1 MHLREVTVETS
12 GYDGLGADLKAARE
26 RKGFDLAAVADELR
40 IRHVHLQA
48 IEEGYFDDLPG
59 PVYAVGFVRSYAEY
73 LGLDGE
79 VAVEAFKQET
89 LGLNGETKLVFP
101 SPIPESRVPTGRLI
115 AVSLVLASLIYAG
128 WYYVEM
134 NGRLAT
140 GRVPSLPERLAAL
153 APTPSL
159 DRPAEIGSVET
170 QEIATERPTATN
182 TLTGIDP
189 ATREIRL
196 EPPQAVSGEAEPMA
210 TGEARS
216 VDASSAGFTGASET
230 SVVTLPAVSEEL
242 PVSVGELPP
251 VADASV
257 TGPAAATRQI
267 PDAVG
272 EAGVLPDVE
281 STTAAFGGTESAS
294 SPPGTAEPSIDMDR
308 STAETQALTGE
319 AAPPS
324 RVPATPETTA
334 EIPGPPPHE
343 VSVDAVSDDPFRVD
357 LQSLS
362 RIAAGLVQP
371 EGGTPPIDDSLANAG
386 VESSELSGV
395 APAPLAETE
404 VPRASEARISEIPV
418 AAAALVQEDPAP
430 SGTLSVTTAESAVER
445 RDEPRVASTSLAR
458 GLDLS
463 EHEPRVYGE
472 GNWEARVVVK
482 ARTES
487 WVQVMSTDD
496 GELLLTRL
504 LRPGDKY
511 LVPNREDLLLMTGNA
526 GGIEIIVDGK
536 VVPSIGQPGTVRDNV
551 ALVPERLL
559 AGTAVE

>member
-1 MHLREVTVETS
+1 MTESTSQEVQENQTQPSRRRRLHLREVTVKTS
-12 GYDGLGADLKAARE
+12 GYDGLGSDFKAARE
-26 RKGFDLAAVADELR
+26 RKGLDLTEVADELR
-40 IRHVHLQA
+40 IRHIHLQA

-79 VAVEAFKQET
+79 IAVEAFKQET

-115 AVSLVLASLIYAG
+115 AVSLVLAGLIYAG

-153 APTPSL
+153 APTPSV
-159 DRPAEIGSVET
+159 DRPAAIGPTETHEIV
-170 QEIATERPTATN
+170 TERPTATD

-196 EPPQAVSGEAEPMA
+196 EPPQAVSGEAEPTA

-216 VDASSAGFTGASET
+216 VDASSAGLTGASET
-230 SVVTLPAVSEEL
+230 SAVTLPAGSEEL

-257 TGPAAATRQI
+257 AGPAAATRQI

-272 EAGVLPDVE
+272 EAGVPPDVE
-281 STTAAFGGTESAS
+281 STTAAFGGTEGAS
-294 SPPGTAEPSIDMDR
+294 FPLGTAEPSIDMDR
-308 STAETQALTGE
+308 SAAETQALTGE
-319 AAPPS
+319 ATPPS
-324 RVPATPETTA
+324 RIPATPETTA

-371 EGGTPPIDDSLANAG
+371 EGGTPPTGDSLADAA
-386 VESSELSGV
+386 VESSEVSGV
-395 APAPLAETE
+395 A
-404 VPRASEARISEIPV
+404 
-418 AAAALVQEDPAP
+418 PAP
-430 SGTLSVTTAESAVER
+430 SGTLSVTTAEATIET
-445 RDEPRVASTSLAR
+445 RDEPRVASTSPVR

-496 GELLLTRL
+496 SELLLTRL

-536 VVPSIGQPGTVRDNV
+536 IVPSIGQPGAVRDNV
-551 ALVPERLL
+551 VLVPERLL
-559 AGTAVE
+559 AGTAVEQ

>member
-26 RKGFDLAAVADELR
+26 RKGLDLMEVADELR

-115 AVSLVLASLIYAG
+115 AVSLVLAGLIYAG

-153 APTPSL
+153 APTPSV
-159 DRPAEIGSVET
+159 DRPAAIGSVET
-170 QEIATERPTATN
+170 QEIATERPTATD

-196 EPPQAVSGEAEPMA
+196 EPPQAVSGEAEPTA
-210 TGEARS
+210 AGEVRS
-216 VDASSAGFTGASET
+216 VDVSSAGLTGASET
-230 SVVTLPAVSEEL
+230 SSVTLPVGSEEL

-251 VADASV
+251 VAEASV

-267 PDAVG
+267 PDAEG
-272 EAGVLPDVE
+272 EAGVPPDVE
-281 STTAAFGGTESAS
+281 STTAVFGGTESAS
-294 SPPGTAEPSIDMDR
+294 SPPSAAEPSIDMDR
-308 STAETQALTGE
+308 SAAETHVPTGE
-319 AAPPS
+319 ATPPS
-324 RVPATPETTA
+324 RIPATPETTA
-334 EIPGPPPHE
+334 EISGPPPHE
-343 VSVDAVSDDPFRVD
+343 VPVDAVSDDPFRVN

-371 EGGTPPIDDSLANAG
+371 EGGTPPTGDSLADAG

-395 APAPLAETE
+395 APAPSAETE
-404 VPRASEARISEIPV
+404 VPRATEARISEIPV
-418 AAAALVQEDPAP
+418 AAAALVQEASAP
-430 SGTLSVTTAESAVER
+430 SGTPSVTTAER
-445 RDEPRVASTSLAR
+445 RDEPRVASTSPAR

-463 EHEPRVYGE
+463 EHESRVYGE

-536 VVPSIGQPGTVRDNV
+536 VVPSIGQPGAVRDNV

-559 AGTAVE
+559 AGTAVEQ

>member
-1 MHLREVTVETS
+1 MVPGQSMTESTSQEAQENQTRPLRRRRLHLREVTVETS

-26 RKGFDLAAVADELR
+26 RKGLDLREVADELR

-59 PVYAVGFVRSYAEY
+59 PVYVVGFVRSYAEY

-115 AVSLVLASLIYAG
+115 AVSLVLAGLIYAG

-153 APTPSL
+153 APTPSV
-159 DRPAEIGSVET
+159 DRSAAIGPVET
-170 QEIATERPTATN
+170 QEIATERPTATD

-196 EPPQAVSGEAEPMA
+196 EPPQAVGGEVEPTA

-216 VDASSAGFTGASET
+216 VDASSAGLTGASET
-230 SVVTLPAVSEEL
+230 SAVTLPAGSEEL

-272 EAGVLPDVE
+272 EAGVPPDVE

-308 STAETQALTGE
+308 SAAATQAPTGE
-319 AAPPS
+319 ATPPS
-324 RVPATPETTA
+324 RIPATPETTS

-343 VSVDAVSDDPFRVD
+343 VPVDAVSDDPFRVD

-362 RIAAGLVQP
+362 RVAAGLVQP
-371 EGGTPPIDDSLANAG
+371 EGGTSPTGDSLADATVG
-386 VESSELSGV
+386 SSELSGV
-395 APAPLAETE
+395 T
-404 VPRASEARISEIPV
+404 
-418 AAAALVQEDPAP
+418 PAP
-430 SGTLSVTTAESAVER
+430 SGTLSGTAEATIET
-445 RDEPRVASTSLAR
+445 RDEPRVASTSPVR

-536 VVPSIGQPGTVRDNV
+536 IVPSIGQPGAVRDNV

-559 AGTAVE
+559 AGTAVEQ

>member
-26 RKGFDLAAVADELR
+26 RKGLDLMEVADELR

-48 IEEGYFDDLPG
+48 IEEGYFDDLLG

-115 AVSLVLASLIYAG
+115 AVSLVLAGLIYAG

-140 GRVPSLPERLAAL
+140 GRVPSPPERLAAL
-153 APTPSL
+153 APTPSV
-159 DRPAEIGSVET
+159 DRPAAIGSVET
-170 QEIATERPTATN
+170 QEIATERPTATD

-196 EPPQAVSGEAEPMA
+196 EPPQAVSGEAEPTA
-210 TGEARS
+210 AGEVRS
-216 VDASSAGFTGASET
+216 VDASSAGLTGASET
-230 SVVTLPAVSEEL
+230 SAVTLPVGSEEL

-251 VADASV
+251 VAEASV

-267 PDAVG
+267 LDAAG
-272 EAGVLPDVE
+272 EAGVPPDVE
-281 STTAAFGGTESAS
+281 STTAVFGGTESAS
-294 SPPGTAEPSIDMDR
+294 SPPSAAEPSIDMDR
-308 STAETQALTGE
+308 SAAETHVPTGE
-319 AAPPS
+319 ATPPS
-324 RVPATPETTA
+324 RIPATPETTA
-334 EIPGPPPHE
+334 EISGPPPHE
-343 VSVDAVSDDPFRVD
+343 VPVDAVSDDPFRVN

-371 EGGTPPIDDSLANAG
+371 EGGTPPTGDSLADAG

-395 APAPLAETE
+395 APAPSTETE
-404 VPRASEARISEIPV
+404 V
-418 AAAALVQEDPAP
+418 
-430 SGTLSVTTAESAVER
+430 
-445 RDEPRVASTSLAR
+445 PRVASTSPAR

-463 EHEPRVYGE
+463 EHESRVYGE

-536 VVPSIGQPGTVRDNV
+536 VVPSIGQPGAVRDNV

-559 AGTAVE
+559 AGTAVEQ